1 MFLREIISISV
12 LTSGFNAVL
21 LGSILCVSWN
31 YGVTGLSPL
40 IPEIGFIQAI
50 LIKICFSAMT
60 GNGFKFNA
68 DFNLR

>member
-1 MFLREIISISV
+1 MFLRELISISV

-31 YGVTGLSPL
+31 YGVTGLSSS
-40 IPEIGFIQAI
+40 IPELGLIQAI
-50 LIKICFSAMT
+50 LIKVAFSAIT
-60 GNGFKFNA
+60 GSGFKFHA